1 MTKSARWPSAEPS
14 SATAHP
20 HPPTPHH
27 DSRARE
33 SFAFAFASAVVVLEG
48 PALRV
53 KKRMRPAKTADRHQV
68 GDQISGGNFPSL
80 MVKRPVE
87 ICRKAL
93 EKQALKCQT
102 SDVVASGKVWSSGGL
117 CHSAAT
123 RDAMTTKVLTD
134 RGIRSLQASRD
145 GTPFDV
151 FDAECP
157 GLAIRVMGNPK
168 RVTKSFVLVA
178 RWPGQKSASRRVIGR
193 YGEIGLEAA
202 REQAREWRAQ
212 IRKGIDPQAEER
224 RAREE
229 AERKKRSSSLAT
241 RKRPTIASVFKFRMA
256 RLTTRSPM

>member
-1 MTKSARWPSAEPS
+1 M
-14 SATAHP
+14 
-20 HPPTPHH
+20 
-27 DSRARE
+27 
-33 SFAFAFASAVVVLEG
+33 
-48 PALRV
+48 
-53 KKRMRPAKTADRHQV
+53 
-68 GDQISGGNFPSL
+68 
-80 MVKRPVE
+80 
-87 ICRKAL
+87 
-93 EKQALKCQT
+93 

-117 CHSAAT
+117 CHGAAT

-134 RGIRSLQASRD
+134 RGIRALKASRD

-212 IRKGIDPQAEER
+212 IRKGIDSQAEER

-229 AERKKRSSSLAT
+229 AERKKRQAFANVAETYIDKALPGLRSAKNLELDIRGEFLPGGAIGSSRGTS
-241 RKRPTIASVFKFRMA
+241 
-256 RLTTRSPM
+256 